1 MKTNVRIAVILLTVL
16 GCVGCDQATK
26 SIARDHLPLR
36 QVISLFNDTLRL
48 EHTENSGAFLGLG
61 DTLSSTA
68 RRFLFTLGGAVL
80 VTATAVWAFR
90 SRRMNAP
97 QIVGAALI
105 CGGGLG
111 NVIDRVSHGGN
122 VTDFL
127 NVGVGLVRT
136 GIFNFADM
144 ALMLGVTLL
153 VVGDMFRSLRDA
165 HN

>member
-1 MKTNVRIAVILLTVL
+1 MKTNVRIAIILLTVL

-26 SIARDHLPLR
+26 ALARKHLPLQ
-36 QVISLFNDTLRL
+36 QVISLFNDTVRL
-48 EHTENSGAFLGLG
+48 EHTENPGAFLSLG

-68 RRFLFTLGGAVL
+68 RRLLFTLGGAVL

-90 SRRMNAP
+90 SRRMSVS

-111 NVIDRVSHGGN
+111 NVIDRVSQGGN

-127 NVGVGLVRT
+127 NVGVGSVRT

-144 ALMLGVTLL
+144 VLMLGVALL
-153 VVGDMFRSLRDA
+153 VVGDLFERKA
-165 HN
+165 AF

>member
-1 MKTNVRIAVILLTVL
+1 MKTNARIAIILLTVF

-26 SIARDHLPLR
+26 SIARENLPLQ
-36 QVISLFNDTLRL
+36 QVISLFDDTVRL
-48 EHTENSGAFLGLG
+48 EHTENSGAFLSLG

-80 VTATAVWAFR
+80 VVATGAWAFR
-90 SRRMNAP
+90 SRRGSAS

-111 NVIDRVSHGGN
+111 NVIDRVSQGGN

-127 NVGVGLVRT
+127 NVGVGIVRT

-144 ALMLGVTLL
+144 ALMLGSALL
-153 VVGDMFRSLRDA
+153 VYGDMLGSRPSR
-165 HN
+165 NP